1 MAKQIRRL
9 VTLVIV
15 SLLIVSCKHV
25 EYIRTHSYDT
35 IRTENV
41 KIDSIF
47 VGENV
52 KERIYTKNDTV
63 FLEFVKVVYKDR
75 YKYERDTIYMSRVDT
90 IRVPVPVERKATLW
104 ERAKENLV
112 DLIGLAGLVVF
123 IGFLGWLAILKR
135 RKDNT

>member
-1 MAKQIRRL
+1 MVKQIRRF

-15 SLLIVSCKHV
+15 SLLVVSCKHV
-25 EYIRTHSYDT
+25 GYIRTHSYDT

-52 KERIYTKNDTV
+52 KERIYIKNDTV

-75 YKYERDTIYMSRVDT
+75 YKYVYDTAFVHKVDT
-90 IRVPVPVERKATLW
+90 IQIPIPIEHKSTLW
-104 ERAKENLV
+104 EQIKGNVSE
-112 DLIGLAGLVVF
+112 LINITTLITFVCF
-123 IGFLGWLAILKR
+123 ILWFISLLR
-135 RKDNT
+135 RKK